1 MRPLVAQIS
10 YLLFSGE
17 MTTKRAK
24 NKSPPCAALM
34 LLLLVV
40 RTLSLLTMAVLFCVQ
55 VVMADPAVS
64 WYLRHIPNAVRHVL
78 VWLAML
84 NAVLLTGNI
93 VK

>member
-1 MRPLVAQIS
+1 
-10 YLLFSGE
+10 
-17 MTTKRAK
+17 
-24 NKSPPCAALM
+24 M
-34 LLLLVV
+34 LWLLVV

-64 WYLRHIPNAVRHVL
+64 WYFRHIPNAVRHVL

-84 NAVLLTGNI
+84 NAVLLTRNT